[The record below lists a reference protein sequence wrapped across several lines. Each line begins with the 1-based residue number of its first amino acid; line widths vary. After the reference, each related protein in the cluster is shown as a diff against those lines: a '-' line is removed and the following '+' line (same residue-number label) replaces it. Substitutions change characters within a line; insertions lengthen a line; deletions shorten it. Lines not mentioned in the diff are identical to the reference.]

1 MRRLLAWVAGLA
13 GGAAAYRAFRRGPQ
27 PAPGAEP
34 DPAEALR
41 AKLAEAKAA
50 GDDRETFEAGE
61 RPVDEAPDPDERRR
75 AVHERGRA
83 AVDEMRGEA
92 AE

>member
-13 GGAAAYRAFRRGPQ
+13 GGAAAYRAWRRAPKPL
-27 PAPGAEP
+27 PAAEP

-41 AKLAEAKAA
+41 AKLADAKAA
-50 GDDRETFEAGE
+50 GQDRDEFEAGE

-83 AVDEMRGEA
+83 ALDEMRGDEPG
-92 AE
+92 